1 MADVWNTFDGMQQ
14 LLFTYFEHFKN
25 SPNKKYSRSNLK
37 NG

>member
-14 LLFTYFEHFKN
+14 LHFTHFEHFKN
-25 SPNKKYSRSNLK
+25 SPNKKYSRSDLK